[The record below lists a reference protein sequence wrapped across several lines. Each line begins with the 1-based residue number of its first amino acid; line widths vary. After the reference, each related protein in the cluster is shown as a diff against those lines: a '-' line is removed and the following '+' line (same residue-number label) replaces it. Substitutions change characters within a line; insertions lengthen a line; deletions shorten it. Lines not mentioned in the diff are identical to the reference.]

1 MKNILLLP
9 FTLLL
14 FLCLPFLCSA
24 TTVNEEIDR
33 VSGEVAKLELGFND
47 YVLGKKLSADQQD
60 VAEKNMVEKALT
72 GTYKFKDGDVF
83 VIASKET
90 DTVIGLYQ
98 DYPDA
103 SMETLKSVIGGLM
116 LQHGEPTA
124 MAHNKMVYWTYNEK
138 GKIEQDAF
146 DIERVSG
153 GVQSLVTVKFSS
165 TEPIIEKVQKEG
177 EEESKISA
185 YVMITSDPLSKLILA
200 KNSAE
205 AKAEK

>member
-1 MKNILLLP
+1 MKKFLTLP
-9 FTLLL
+9 FTLLF
-14 FLCLPFLCSA
+14 FLCLPLVCNA
-24 TTVNEEIDR
+24 TSVSEEIER
-33 VSGEVAKLELGFND
+33 ISGEVAKLELGFNN
-47 YVLGKKLSADQQD
+47 YVLGKKLSTEQREL
-60 VAEKNMVEKALT
+60 AEKNMVKKALK
-72 GTYKFKDGDVF
+72 GTYKFIDRDVF

-90 DTVIGLYQ
+90 DRVIGLYR

-103 SMETLKSVIGGLM
+103 SMQTLKSVIGGLM
-116 LQHGEPTA
+116 LEHGEPTA

-165 TEPIIEKVQKEG
+165 TEPIVEKAQKEG
-177 EEESKISA
+177 EQKKISA

-200 KNSAE
+200 RNSAG
-205 AKAEK
+205 AKKE